1 MPGLESLI
9 RLTMLGLLTAVALP
23 RLQARMQTQTQ
34 YAIDQML
41 QAQDL
46 AFSADEA
53 RASTLNSQAPLPT
66 VDVSQY
72 ISRALYDRLVSAHS
86 S

>member
-9 RLTMLGLLTAVALP
+9 RLTMIGLLTAVALP

-34 YAIDQML
+34 YAIDRML

-46 AFSADEA
+46 AFSVDEA

-66 VDVSQY
+66 VDVSQH
-72 ISRALYDRLVSAHS
+72 ISQALYDRLVSAHS

>member
-9 RLTMLGLLTAVALP
+9 RLTMIGLLTAVALP
-23 RLQARMQTQTQ
+23 KLQARMQTQTQ
-34 YAIDQML
+34 YAINQML

-53 RASTLNSQAPLPT
+53 RVPTLNSQAPLPT
-66 VDVSQY
+66 VDVSRY
-72 ISRALYDRLVSAHS
+72 ISRALYDRLVSAPS